1 MDETDSV
8 NQKAGDTDVTSRIQ
22 AIRNRAMLEEITEGT
37 TGRRRYRPA
46 AAYVRWAQS
55 VLSWLRGRSR
65 ASR

>member
-37 TGRRRYRPA
+37 TGRHPSRPSA
-46 AAYVRWAQS
+46 A
-55 VLSWLRGRSR
+55 
-65 ASR
+65 